1 MTKLDGIR
9 LLEEGELA
17 GHLTAIL
24 GRISRDESQRAM
36 QEVLQLVVE
45 RLQTAGQADAK
56 ACIEV
61 LEELACRGS
70 VEAKYHLAVAKL
82 AFGDGAKDAAVA
94 CELLEQVIASEKA
107 DGSSVL
113 AMMALGNTGALLAM
127 GVGCERDEAKG
138 LARLLEASSMGCIE
152 ACLNAA
158 VLLDPDVGS
167 SPLIRQQ
174 PPFGRTASPN
184 LRRSVETI
192 PQRRSV
198 PAAPCPSLARRSPPD
213 PRSSKIAS
221 GTRPSLGFSRQP

>member
-107 DGSSVL
+107 DGSSAGHDGIGKHGCLV
-113 AMMALGNTGALLAM
+113 GNGS
-127 GVGCERDEAKG
+127 
-138 LARLLEASSMGCIE
+138 RL
-152 ACLNAA
+152 
-158 VLLDPDVGS
+158 
-167 SPLIRQQ
+167 
-174 PPFGRTASPN
+174 RT
-184 LRRSVETI
+184 
-192 PQRRSV
+192 
-198 PAAPCPSLARRSPPD
+198 
-213 PRSSKIAS
+213 
-221 GTRPSLGFSRQP
+221 

>member
-70 VEAKYHLAVAKL
+70 VEAKYHL
-82 AFGDGAKDAAVA
+82 
-94 CELLEQVIASEKA
+94 ESQSW
-107 DGSSVL
+107 
-113 AMMALGNTGALLAM
+113 
-127 GVGCERDEAKG
+127 
-138 LARLLEASSMGCIE
+138 
-152 ACLNAA
+152 
-158 VLLDPDVGS
+158 
-167 SPLIRQQ
+167 
-174 PPFGRTASPN
+174 
-184 LRRSVETI
+184 RSGT
-192 PQRRSV
+192 
-198 PAAPCPSLARRSPPD
+198 ARRMLLWPVNCW
-213 PRSSKIAS
+213 SK
-221 GTRPSLGFSRQP
+221 